1 MVSWFY
7 FSVNII
13 FLYLFICFYS
23 FFFFSPNLGPSPS
36 RYALMLN
43 IEVNTNERSLMTF
56 SVSVWRRKRSILFL
70 CCCHSNPSFLFP
82 RHLPPWLLIWER
94 LTDGSESTHTH
105 THTLKFCWHHTG
117 REPVGSMCSNSW
129 YSVICRQCVAKNMR
143 SILIYT
149 YTGKRVWMPPSSVL
163 VKSALISNKWNWNR
177 MGGYASGFQFN

>member
-1 MVSWFY
+1 MLYVPKCKDWFLD
-7 FSVNII
+7 
-13 FLYLFICFYS
+13 FLLFIIYISLS
-23 FFFFSPNLGPSPS
+23 FHLFVLFFFSPNLGPSPS

-94 LTDGSESTHTH
+94 LTDGSDTH

-117 REPVGSMCSNSW
+117 REPVGSRCSNSW

-149 YTGKRVWMPPSSVL
+149 YTGKRIWMPPLSVL
-163 VKSALISNKWNWNR
+163 VKSALISN
-177 MGGYASGFQFN
+177 